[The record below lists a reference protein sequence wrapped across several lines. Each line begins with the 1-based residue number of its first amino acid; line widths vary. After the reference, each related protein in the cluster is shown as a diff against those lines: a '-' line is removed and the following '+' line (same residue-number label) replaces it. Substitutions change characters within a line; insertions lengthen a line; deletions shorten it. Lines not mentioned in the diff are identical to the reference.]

1 METIAIIGPER
12 QALARSLPAVLRH
25 PPAAG
30 GRADLLVLCPGC
42 RRLPPLPPCRVLLL
56 PGTLAGPLAGPRG
69 AVSYG
74 LGRRDTLT
82 LSSFSRRRP
91 CLALQRELV
100 TLAGTCLEPQ
110 ELPLPPVSPC
120 LSPALLLAWAGACL
134 LLGQEDLTR
143 LPPPGPGKKPC
154 SFPPMW
160 L

>member
-1 METIAIIGPER
+1 METIAIIGPEGR
-12 QALARSLPAVLRH
+12 ALARSLPPALWR

>member
-1 METIAIIGPER
+1 MIFDTHAHYYDGAFDPDRDELLA
-12 QALARSLPAVLRH
+12 ALPSMGVA
-25 PPAAG
+25 
-30 GRADLLVLCPGC
+30 LVLCPGC